1 MDRGDR
7 WATAHGVHWVGH
19 DRAME
24 HTSGR
29 KEIIKLRTEI
39 SETGNKISRK
49 KISETKSLFF
59 E

>member
-1 MDRGDR
+1 
-7 WATAHGVHWVGH
+7 
-19 DRAME
+19 ME